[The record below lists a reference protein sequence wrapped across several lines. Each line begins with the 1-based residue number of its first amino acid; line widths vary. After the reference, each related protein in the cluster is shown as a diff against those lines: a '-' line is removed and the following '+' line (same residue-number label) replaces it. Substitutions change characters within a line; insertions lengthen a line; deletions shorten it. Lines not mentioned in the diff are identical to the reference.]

1 MVGQPI
7 YAQAYRYVY
16 LITQIVPIPEMMVGI
31 YDRARGIWGPIM
43 YFIESRSPFSIK
55 T

>member
-16 LITQIVPIPEMMVGI
+16 LITQIVPIPEMMVG
-31 YDRARGIWGPIM
+31 M
-43 YFIESRSPFSIK
+43 
-55 T
+55 